1 MRLSR
6 RLSGVV
12 SPITYRVERLSPTQ
26 FAYLLVFPVL
36 LIMSVIAFW
45 PLFRTFEI
53 SLHGDQLTGAS
64 AVGEFV
70 GLRNYV
76 ALFSGDRAA
85 VMPQPFLDLQEP
97 LKSSLI
103 VTCLFAIISVSIET
117 VLGFGQAIVLDQ
129 NFRGRRWVRTA
140 ILIPWA
146 VPIVIQGMI
155 FFLMFSPGIGFAVEP
170 LHQLGLFSLTPLNDT
185 VSSLVIII
193 VADIWKTTPFM
204 ALLILAGLQSVDRD
218 LYDVAKVAGASRWQQ
233 FKMITLPL
241 VLPSVLVAMLFRS
254 IAALRIFGLIETVS
268 SCSTVPSLS
277 CMVVSTF
284 DSQRFGTSAAI
295 AFVTAS
301 IIAVAVSVYIVKFAR
316 SEQGAI

>member
-1 MRLSR
+1 MILNYLSP
-6 RLSGVV
+6 VV
-12 SPITYRVERLSPTQ
+12 SPVTYRIERLSPTQ
-26 FAYLLVFPVL
+26 FAYLLVLPVL
-36 LIMSVIAFW
+36 LIMSVVAFW
-45 PLFRTFEI
+45 PLLRTFEI
-53 SLHGDQLTGAS
+53 SLHSDQLTGAT

-85 VMPQPFLDLQEP
+85 VMPQPFLDMEEP
-97 LKSSLI
+97 LSSSLV
-103 VTCLFAIISVSIET
+103 VTFLFAIVSVAIET

-129 NFRGRRWVRTA
+129 DFRGRRWVRTA

-185 VSSLVIII
+185 GSSLAII
-193 VADIWKTTPFM
+193 VVADVWKTTPFM
-204 ALLILAGLQSVDRD
+204 ALLILAGLQSIDRQ
-218 LYDVAKVAGASRWQQ
+218 LYDVARMSGASRWQQ
-233 FKMITLPL
+233 FKTITFPL

-254 IAALRIFGLIETVS
+254 IAALRVFGLIETVS

-284 DSQRFGTSAAI
+284 NSQRFGTSAAI
-295 AFVTAS
+295 AFVTAG
-301 IIAVAVSVYIVKFAR
+301 IIAIAVSVYIAKFAR
-316 SEQGAI
+316 SERGAV